1 MRRQFHP
8 RHLVQCLL
16 FVLIFTCKSD
26 FSVVFTFHV
35 GVGIFVLIFIFISPW
50 MFQKKKRHVIGHF
63 ESKDSENYK
72 TFARMASFLRDD
84 CSFHAAFGSV
94 AIGLVLVEHT
104 HTHTHAHVPT
114 Q

>member
-1 MRRQFHP
+1 MLGTNLVFSTMLTFYIDIHRQGW
-8 RHLVQCLL
+8 LQG
-16 FVLIFTCKSD
+16 
-26 FSVVFTFHV
+26 SVYFLYWCWHFY
-35 GVGIFVLIFIFISPW
+35 INIIFISPW

-104 HTHTHAHVPT
+104 HTRTHTYTLT